1 MRDVTELSELEAKF
15 VINLTKSYPAGYAF
29 SVERDP
35 DMQAFAAELIDEQR
49 VERTEINEQGVAG
62 VAYRLT
68 DTYADEIRQT
78 AADRADRADMN

>member
-1 MRDVTELSELEAKF
+1 MRDVTEVNELEAKF
-15 VINLTKSYPAGYAF
+15 VIDLTKAYPVGAAY

-35 DMQAFAAELIDEQR
+35 EIQAFAAELIAEDR